1 MKDGE
6 RMKQEFEHRSMSISG
21 QIYVPL
27 SFLNQIGL
35 EIGDQIQFLN
45 HDNYISFIKSETQ
58 EINYTRGQR
67 SARLIGTIGQRGRI
81 VIPKKLR
88 LSKKLQPH
96 EKLEISVEHNS
107 IVFEKLNNQDIE
119 YRVMEEVG
127 RIYIPP
133 AFLQQAEINIGDHVQ
148 FFNHNEYF
156 FIKKALISNFEDYAA
171 LTGEIR
177 KIDEIG
183 RVMIPKLIREFHE
196 LVANQKLEIDT
207 HDKSIVFRKFNKD
220 NESLSDEILNLNE
233 NTTSDFYK
241 TIKSDGRIAFTLPVL
256 HLLGFKPKTE
266 VQFFIKNDNS
276 IIVRKY
282 RLTAASS
289 IDDLVYTGQSRI
301 IGKDGNLVIPKK
313 IRDRLNINDE
323 DNLNIKLE
331 GEDLVLTKA

>member
-1 MKDGE
+1 
-6 RMKQEFEHRSMSISG
+6 MKQEFEHRSITKGG
-21 QIYVPL
+21 QVYVPL
-27 SFLNQIGL
+27 SFLNQISL

-45 HDNYISFIKSETQ
+45 HDDYISFIKSETQ
-58 EINYTRGQR
+58 AINYTMGER
-67 SARLIGTIGQRGRI
+67 SAKLIGTIGQRGRI

-88 LSKKLQPH
+88 LAMKLQPH

-107 IVFEKLNNQDIE
+107 VVFKKLNNQDIE

-133 AFLQQAEINIGDHVQ
+133 LFLQQAEINIGDNVQ
-148 FFNHNEYF
+148 FFNHDEYF
-156 FIKKALISNFEDYAA
+156 FIKKALISNFEDYTAI
-171 LTGEIR
+171 TGEIR
-177 KIDEIG
+177 KIDELG
-183 RVMIPKLIREFHE
+183 RVMIPKFIREFHDID
-196 LVANQKLEIDT
+196 VNQKLQIDT
-207 HDKSIVFRKFNKD
+207 LDKSIVFRKFSKD

-233 NTTSDFYK
+233 NTTSNFYK
-241 TIKSDGRIAFTLPVL
+241 TIKSEGRIAFTLPVL

-282 RLTAASS
+282 KLTAALST
-289 IDDLVYTGQSRI
+289 DDLVYTGQSRI

-331 GEDLVLTKA
+331 GEDLVLIKA

>member
-1 MKDGE
+1 
-6 RMKQEFEHRSMSISG
+6 MKQEFEHRSITNGG
-21 QIYVPL
+21 QVYVPL
-27 SFLNQIGL
+27 SFLNQISL

-45 HDNYISFIKSETQ
+45 HDDYISFIKSETQ
-58 EINYTRGQR
+58 AINYTMGER
-67 SARLIGTIGQRGRI
+67 AAKLIGTIGQRGRI

-88 LSKKLQPH
+88 LAMKLQPH

-107 IVFEKLNNQDIE
+107 VVFKKLNNQDIE

-133 AFLQQAEINIGDHVQ
+133 SFLQQAEINIGDNVQ
-148 FFNHNEYF
+148 FFNHDEYF
-156 FIKKALISNFEDYAA
+156 FIKKALISNFEDYTAI
-171 LTGEIR
+171 TGEIR
-177 KIDEIG
+177 KIDELG
-183 RVMIPKLIREFHE
+183 RVMIPKLIREFHDID
-196 LVANQKLEIDT
+196 VNQKLQIDT
-207 HDKSIVFRKFNKD
+207 LDKSIVFRKFSKD

-233 NTTSDFYK
+233 NATSNFYK
-241 TIKSDGRIAFTLPVL
+241 TIKSEGRIAFTLPVL

-282 RLTAASS
+282 KLTAALSTG
-289 IDDLVYTGQSRI
+289 DLVYTGQSRI

-313 IRDRLNINDE
+313 IRDRLNINNE

-331 GEDLVLTKA
+331 GEDLVLIKA

>member
-1 MKDGE
+1 
-6 RMKQEFEHRSMSISG
+6 MKQEFEHRSITNGG
-21 QIYVPL
+21 QVYVPL
-27 SFLNQIGL
+27 PFLNQIGL

-45 HDNYISFIKSETQ
+45 HDDYISFIKSETQ
-58 EINYTRGQR
+58 AINYTMGER
-67 SARLIGTIGQRGRI
+67 SAKLIGTIGQRGRI

-88 LSKKLQPH
+88 LAMKLQPH

-107 IVFEKLNNQDIE
+107 IVFKKLNNQDIE

-133 AFLQQAEINIGDHVQ
+133 SFLQQAEINIGDNVQ
-148 FFNHNEYF
+148 FFNHDEYF
-156 FIKKALISNFEDYAA
+156 FIKKALISNFEDYTAI
-171 LTGEIR
+171 TGEIR
-177 KIDEIG
+177 KIDELG
-183 RVMIPKLIREFHE
+183 RVMIPKLIREFHDID
-196 LVANQKLEIDT
+196 VNQKLQIDT
-207 HDKSIVFRKFNKD
+207 LDKSIVFRKFSKD

-233 NTTSDFYK
+233 NTSTNFYK
-241 TIKSDGRIAFTLPVL
+241 TIKSEGRIAFTLPVL

-282 RLTAASS
+282 KLTAALSTG
-289 IDDLVYTGQSRI
+289 DLVYTGQSRI

-331 GEDLVLTKA
+331 GEDLVLIKA